1 MIMEIIENTMYFL
14 PVPST
19 LFIQPAE
26 KYNPTNAT
34 DSPITAEKPE
44 PYRIT
49 NRAIIIIFVDTT
61 NCKTEMH
68 KKPINKPR
76 LNTNGVTER
85 IFPSI
90 IRVSCF
96 GIILFRCIRI
106 SKTTET
112 NIATKNTTIPIFSI
126 CAASYILSTTFPS
139 LL

>member
-14 PVPST
+14 PATST

-61 NCKTEMH
+61 NCKTKMH

-85 IFPSI
+85 IFPSHN
-90 IRVSCF
+90 SSF
-96 GIILFRCIRI
+96 LFWDYLI
-106 SKTTET
+106 SLYQNQQNNRNKYCH
-112 NIATKNTTIPIFSI
+112 KKYDH
-126 CAASYILSTTFPS
+126 SYI
-139 LL
+139 